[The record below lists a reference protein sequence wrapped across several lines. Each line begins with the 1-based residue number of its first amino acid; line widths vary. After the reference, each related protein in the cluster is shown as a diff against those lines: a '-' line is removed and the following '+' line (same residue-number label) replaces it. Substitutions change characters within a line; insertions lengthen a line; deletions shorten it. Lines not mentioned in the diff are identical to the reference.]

1 MNKIS
6 LCLALC
12 VCALLGGLAWT
23 LVRISDLEM
32 QIGDLQARLN
42 LPQPSGPSPAETRRV
57 EELERKVSALTTE
70 NDGFKAAAS
79 ASPRVPPAAAPSV
92 PGPEIRAELAA
103 LREENAALKT
113 KLSQGEPKPKPVE
126 KPPDDSKKAA
136 MEEAQRQFGRV
147 LEVGKELPEEI
158 AKELDLAPH
167 QVFNINKAL
176 AAEDENLRDTLREF
190 IQANYPDDNKPEY
203 ATADA
208 PTMIMALMPK
218 IMPDA
223 MKLSTLS
230 VEDQVKLMKGDLDM
244 RDVVGADSAFYRL
257 ARTLHEARRVTQ
269 SEIARGVTPEIAK
282 RFEDEFLPS
291 GLYVFKGP
299 LHFSF
304 GRIKD

>member
-1 MNKIS
+1 MNKTT

-12 VCALLGGLAWT
+12 VCALLGLLAWSF
-23 LVRISDLEM
+23 VRVSDLEM
-32 QIGDLQARLN
+32 QIADLQTRLN
-42 LPQPSGPSPAETRRV
+42 RPQPPGPSPAEAKRV

-70 NDGFKAAAS
+70 NDGLKAAAS
-79 ASPRVPPAAAPSV
+79 APPRVPPVAVPSV
-92 PGPEIRAELAA
+92 PSPEIRAELTA

-113 KLSQGEPKPKPVE
+113 KLAQGESKPKPDE
-126 KPPDDSKKAA
+126 KKADKPEQA
-136 MEEAQRQFGRV
+136 AREEAQKQFSRV
-147 LEVGKELPEEI
+147 LEVGKELSEDV

-167 QVFNINKAL
+167 QVFSINKAL
-176 AAEDENLRDTLREF
+176 AAEDENLRTSLRDF
-190 IQANYPDDNKPEY
+190 IEANYPEDNKPEY

-257 ARTLHEARRVTQ
+257 ARTLHDSRRITQ
-269 SEIARGVTPEIAK
+269 SEIARGVTPAIAK